1 MGTIQILTKCCN
13 SDDFENI
20 DNDDDEPKSKP
31 IEQKPVLFD
40 KNDKLISDVE
50 DSFTTTIPCNFPN

>member
-31 IEQKPVLFD
+31 IEQKPILFD

-50 DSFTTTIPCNFPN
+50 DSFTTTIPCNY

>member
-1 MGTIQILTKCCN
+1 MGSTLQVMIKCCN

-31 IEQKPVLFD
+31 IEQKPVLSD
-40 KNDKLISDVE
+40 KNDKLIGDVQ
-50 DSFTTTIPCNFPN
+50 DSFTTTIPCNY